1 MTQGSP
7 TPPAPAPATPARW
20 ADLNT
25 RVISAGVMILVGAGE
40 IVLGGIWFQ
49 MLVVFVT
56 AVMVWEVARMIRP
69 ASEVSGM
76 LLAALAA
83 SVLSGIL
90 TIGVGWQLVLL
101 LLVPV
106 LGALTYRNAAWLFFS
121 FTLYVQLAGW
131 GLVAF
136 RNALGLIFILWLL
149 AVVIVTDIL
158 GYFAGRLLGGPK
170 FWPRVSPKK
179 TWAGI
184 VAGWVGAAAVG
195 AAFAGLLDTGWALI
209 AISVLISF
217 ASQMGD
223 IAESALKRHFGVKDS
238 SSLIPGHGGV
248 FDRFDALM
256 GASLA
261 ALVLIVGLGL
271 DGGWGSSDTPGW
283 DRHWGPDWD
292 HHQGPDWDMDRFRRV
307 DDHAGGPGDGA

>member
-1 MTQGSP
+1 MPQDPATQP
-7 TPPAPAPATPARW
+7 PPATARW

-25 RVISAGVMILVGAGE
+25 RVISAGVMVLVGTGE
-40 IVLGGIWFQ
+40 IILGGIWFQ
-49 MLVVFVT
+49 MLVVFVS

-69 ASEVSGM
+69 SSEVSGM

-90 TIGVGWQLVLL
+90 AVGVGWQVVLL
-101 LLVPV
+101 LLVPA
-106 LGALTYRNAAWLFFS
+106 LGALTYRTAGALFFG
-121 FTLYVQLAGW
+121 FTLYIQLAGW

-149 AVVIVTDIL
+149 AVVVVTDIL
-158 GYFAGRLLGGPK
+158 GYFAGRLIGGPK
-170 FWPRVSPKK
+170 FWPRISPKK
-179 TWAGI
+179 TWSGI
-184 VAGWVGAAAVG
+184 IAGWIGAAAVG
-195 AAFAGLLDTGWALI
+195 AAFAGGLNTGWVLI
-209 AISVLISF
+209 PISVGISF

-238 SSLIPGHGGV
+238 SNLIPGHGGV

-261 ALVLIVGLGL
+261 ALVVIVGLGL
-271 DGGWGSSDTPGW
+271 DGGWGTYDRPGW
-283 DRHWGPDWD
+283 DRTWGPDYD
-292 HHQGPDWDMDRFRRV
+292 HARGPDWNIDRLR
-307 DDHAGGPGDGA
+307 HWSGPGNGPGDGN